1 MSFKILKR
9 RIYQSIYR
17 NEILSPENQER
28 RRLLSEAF
36 FDTDGNIL
44 DETVCNDNGQ
54 PEQSTSNI
62 YKDSH
67 LIEATTTDLLNEIS
81 EVQKFEYNEAGLLA
95 SKTLCFGDGS
105 EMKTIY
111 EYDDKKRLIRRIES
125 DPEEETSQ
133 EKVYT
138 YNGDL
143 LMSVIET
150 DNDGNTLESITY
162 DYDENGRQI
171 TTTAGV
177 GEEEGVSK
185 MEYDEHNRPVVQRIY
200 NTRNQLIARTTWEYE
215 GNTVRETVENNQGI
229 VITETENDEAGQ
241 EIARTRMTKGGQI
254 LEQLTFALHP
264 DGRPDR
270 TTGTR
275 YTPAYDTFRFFS
287 LDYEYELA
295 E

>member
-241 EIARTRMTKGGQI
+241 EMRSNSGA
-254 LEQLTFALHP
+254 
-264 DGRPDR
+264 
-270 TTGTR
+270 
-275 YTPAYDTFRFFS
+275 AYFCPPP
-287 LDYEYELA
+287 
-295 E
+295 